1 MPSYYLVESYD
12 AAVDHNGRSSAGV
25 VGDPLDR
32 SIHEKIYLHVLPL
45 EDRELGTMGPRVDED
60 GNKQHG
66 RLALPRNDAFWIA
79 VEGEVAW
86 PKIFAPRLVS
96 KCALDG
102 GVPRAVA
109 LGPAELERLSKAGLT
124 L

>member
-1 MPSYYLVESYD
+1 MASYYLVESYD
-12 AAVDHNGRSSAGV
+12 ASVEHNGRSSVGV
-25 VGDPLDR
+25 LGDPLDR
-32 SIHEKIYLHVLPL
+32 SIREKIYLHVVPL

-66 RLALPRNDAFWIA
+66 RLALPRNEAFWIA
-79 VEGEVAW
+79 VDGEVAW

-96 KCALDG
+96 KCALQG
-102 GVPRAVA
+102 GAPRPVP
-109 LGPAELERLSKAGLT
+109 LGPGELERLAKVGLV